1 MPVELAAHP
10 VAADAPE
17 LVAALE
23 GASLP
28 TEDLGGG
35 GRLFFAFEDA
45 GRAVGFGGFELYGE
59 DMLLRSVVV
68 LPEARGQGYGHAVTE
83 AVLGAAHKAGARR
96 AFLLTTTAE
105 SFFQHEGFAHI
116 ERACAPASILATKQA
131 MTICSTAALLTRPL
145 GIHD

>member
-28 TEDLGGG
+28 TEDLGDV
-35 GRLFFAFEDA
+35 GRSFFVFEDA
-45 GRAVGFGGFELYGE
+45 GHTIGFGGFELYGE

-83 AVLGAAHKAGARR
+83 AVLVAARDAGARR

-105 SFFQHEGFAHI
+105 SFFEHEGFARI
-116 ERACAPASILATKQA
+116 ERASAPASILATKQA
-131 MTICSTAALLTRPL
+131 ATICSTAALLTRPL